1 MREICN
7 VVHRTVLTRPDSPA
21 VQASALQVLQLVLI
35 CATEKLEMAKRRMLT
50 QELGV
55 PANKQPARD
64 SDEYRKAA
72 LLGEG
77 GEEGNIDHATSV
89 ILAALE
95 VCFCVLIRYHP
106 DLSPGASGLT
116 STSAGL
122 IGRSSGNSHNSSRAT
137 ASTQRVDIKKKVVT
151 EEQVTR
157 LYFKVFPLPSTTRKN
172 LVFPTITRSGNF
184 VVTQFLFFISTYSEI
199 PQ

>member
-1 MREICN
+1 MKSQQNRIE
-7 VVHRTVLTRPDSPA
+7 LATRPD
-21 VQASALQVLQLVLI
+21 
-35 CATEKLEMAKRRMLT
+35 
-50 QELGV
+50 
-55 PANKQPARD
+55 
-64 SDEYRKAA
+64 YRKAA

-89 ILAALE
+89 IFAALE

-106 DLSPGASGLT
+106 DLSPGASGVT

-122 IGRSSGNSHNSSRAT
+122 IGRSSGNSSRAK

-157 LYFKVFPLPSTTRKN
+157 RFYFKQLAKF
-172 LVFPTITRSGNF
+172 
-184 VVTQFLFFISTYSEI
+184 
-199 PQ
+199 

>member
-55 PANKQPARD
+55 PANKQPPRD

-89 ILAALE
+89 IFAALE

-106 DLSPGASGLT
+106 DLSPGASGTVT
-116 STSAGL
+116 SATSAGL

-157 LYFKVFPLPSTTRKN
+157 RFYYKQLAKF
-172 LVFPTITRSGNF
+172 
-184 VVTQFLFFISTYSEI
+184 
-199 PQ
+199 

>member
-89 ILAALE
+89 IFAALE

-106 DLSPGASGLT
+106 DLSPGGGSGVT

-122 IGRSSGNSHNSSRAT
+122 IGRSSGNSSRAK

-157 LYFKVFPLPSTTRKN
+157 RFYYKQLAKF
-172 LVFPTITRSGNF
+172 
-184 VVTQFLFFISTYSEI
+184 
-199 PQ
+199 

>member
-1 MREICN
+1 MREVCN

-50 QELGV
+50 QDLGV
-55 PANKQPARD
+55 PANKQPPRD

-89 ILAALE
+89 IFAALE

-106 DLSPGASGLT
+106 DLSPGASGVT
-116 STSAGL
+116 STSAAGL
-122 IGRSSGNSHNSSRAT
+122 MGRSSGNSSRAT

-157 LYFKVFPLPSTTRKN
+157 RFFKVFPLPSSTRKI
-172 LVFPTITRSGNF
+172 LVFPTITRSGNY
-184 VVTQFLFFISTYSEI
+184 VTQFLFLFLHT
-199 PQ
+199 

>member
-1 MREICN
+1 MREVCN

-55 PANKQPARD
+55 PANKQPPRD

-89 ILAALE
+89 IFAALE

-106 DLSPGASGLT
+106 DLSPGASGVT

-122 IGRSSGNSHNSSRAT
+122 IGRSSGNSHSSR
-137 ASTQRVDIKKKVVT
+137 RRKYCHW
-151 EEQVTR
+151 R
-157 LYFKVFPLPSTTRKN
+157 LSRGQHRQPWKYRNGCWGYNNWYGKYCHRQWNYKHRIGEYCDWKPRRKRW
-172 LVFPTITRSGNF
+172 IRWCDR
-184 VVTQFLFFISTYSEI
+184 YWK
-199 PQ
+199 